1 MNRFHHIQA
10 WALLALGLWLLFS
23 PFIVPGYQ
31 PGSLA
36 VKSSDVVGIVAF
48 LLGCAGFLHARRIDK
63 TIDMALGIGEERF
76 PHRR

>member
-48 LLGCAGFLHARRIDK
+48 LLGCAGFFHARTIDQ
-63 TIDMALGIGEERF
+63 TIDMALGLGDQRI
-76 PHRR
+76 PHGR

>member
-1 MNRFHHIQA
+1 MNRYHHLQA

-23 PFIVPGYQ
+23 PFFVPGYQ

-36 VKSSDVVGIVAF
+36 VKSSDVAGFIAL
-48 LLGCAGFLHARRIDK
+48 LLGCASFINARRIQE
-63 TIDMALGIGEERF
+63 TIDMALGPGPQRP